1 MRTLWA
7 LAFAVSA
14 FAQDWPQFRGPSGE
28 GHATGKNLAA
38 EWSESKNIRWKTP
51 IPGTGWS
58 SPVIGGNRI
67 WLTSA
72 ANEGKSLRLIA
83 VDKSTGKILLD
94 KELFTVDVPA
104 KIHKKNSFASPTPI
118 LDGDRLYIHFGMQG
132 TACVRTNGEAVWQ
145 TRLDYNHVHG
155 NGGSPI
161 LSNGKLYINCDGGE
175 SQYVVALDAAT
186 GKQSWRADRKTYM
199 AFATPHMIRVKGADQ
214 FISPS
219 AWRTVSYDPETGKEN
234 WWVTY
239 GDGFSNVPRP
249 VFGHGLVFLT
259 TGFHKPEVI
268 AVKPDGKGDVT
279 SSHIVWRLDRGAP
292 LTPSPLLAGDELYVV
307 SDNGIATC
315 VDAKTGKIHWR
326 ERIGG
331 NHSASPTFADGRI
344 YFLSEEGESVV
355 IKPGTTFE
363 KIASNQ
369 LDGRFL
375 ASPAISDN
383 AIFLRS
389 AEHLYRIQK

>member
-1 MRTLWA
+1 MRILWA
-7 LAFAVSA
+7 LPAAVSLL
-14 FAQDWPQFRGPSGE
+14 AQDWPQFRGPDGE
-28 GHATGKNLAA
+28 GHASGKNLAA
-38 EWSESKNIRWKTP
+38 EWNESKNIRWKTP

-58 SPVIGGNRI
+58 SPVIGGDRI
-67 WLTSA
+67 WLTTA
-72 ANEGKSLRLIA
+72 TEEGKSLRLIA
-83 VDKSTGKILLD
+83 VDKSSGKIILD
-94 KELFTVDVPA
+94 KELFRIESPA

-118 LDGDRLYIHFGMQG
+118 LDGDRLYVHFGMQG
-132 TACVRTNGEAVWQ
+132 TACVRMRGEIVWK
-145 TRLDYNHVHG
+145 TKLDYNHVHG

-161 LSNGKLYINCDGGE
+161 LSGNRLYINCDGGD

-186 GKQSWRADRKTYM
+186 GAQVWRADRKTYM

-249 VFGHGLVFLT
+249 VFGHGLVFLA

-268 AVKPDGKGDVT
+268 AVRPDGKGDVT
-279 SSHIVWRLDRGAP
+279 ASHIVWRLDRGAP
-292 LTPSPLLAGDELYVV
+292 LTPSPLLVGDELYVV

-315 VDAKTGKIHWR
+315 VDAKSGKIHWR

-344 YFLSEEGESVV
+344 YFLSEEGEAVV
-355 IKPGTTFE
+355 IKPGQTFE
-363 KIASNQ
+363 KIASNV

-375 ASPAISDN
+375 ASPAISGN

-389 AEHLYRIQK
+389 AENLYRIQK

>member
-1 MRTLWA
+1 MRFVPA
-7 LAFAVSA
+7 LALGVSV

-28 GHATGKNLAA
+28 GHATGKNLAT

-72 ANEGKSLRLIA
+72 ANEGKSLRLISI
-83 VDKSTGKILLD
+83 DKNTGKILLD
-94 KELFTVDVPA
+94 KELFTVDSPA

-132 TACVRTNGEAVWQ
+132 TACVRTNGDIVWQ

-161 LSNGKLYINCDGGE
+161 LSNGKLYINCDGGD

-249 VFGHGLVFLT
+249 VYGHGLVFLA

-279 SSHIVWRLDRGAP
+279 ASHIVWRLDRGAP
-292 LTPSPLLAGDELYVV
+292 LTPSPLLVGDELYVV

-315 VDAKTGKIHWR
+315 VDAKSGKIHWR

-355 IKPGTTFE
+355 VKPGTVFE
-363 KIASNQ
+363 KIAANQ